1 MIHDW
6 LVALRAR
13 WEQALSWRGPCPH
26 CKSKR
31 VWHNGVRQRK
41 ASIRH
46 GYQTVYVHSIPVRR
60 LRCGDCVRRWS
71 RPPERVPTR
80 AQYQPCVV
88 APAVAAAVLEVG
100 STDTQ
105 VAKAYGCHR
114 RTLLR
119 WVARVAQVG
128 DPGQLARRL
137 LAESDTPTADPAA
150 AAQVAALGWA
160 GGAGA
165 AGGPGVGAAGSPGQS
180 VWAGG
185 PRARPC
191 LAIRARACPT
201 LGSGPLGRLRG

>member
-1 MIHDW
+1 MMHDW

-26 CKSKR
+26 CGSKR
-31 VWHNGVRQRK
+31 VWHNGIRQRK

-46 GYQTVYVHSIPVRR
+46 GYQTVYVASIPVRR

-137 LAESDTPTADPAA
+137 LAESDSPQLPTPPPQHRSRRSAGLMALGQRAVEVLALLEALGSLFGLEAPGLAHAWRFVPALVPPSAA
-150 AAQVAALGWA
+150 AL
-160 GGAGA
+160 
-165 AGGPGVGAAGSPGQS
+165 
-180 VWAGG
+180 
-185 PRARPC
+185 
-191 LAIRARACPT
+191 
-201 LGSGPLGRLRG
+201 